1 MGKSNGEQRPFA
13 ILQVR
18 GFDYRQKPGIFLL
31 RVRPWYYYIYLYSH
45 SHKVIADQIFAQL
58 SANVLI
64 EVNTRAGVFYQGQN
78 MCNVTLTRKS
88 MNNVWCSKRATCRFS
103 EKILVIYIKLPY
115 MYFQNSKLLADTLA
129 FTTCSSTLLWSVG
142 GPSVLR
148 SFRRVWLKARIDLT
162 FTFHVSHFSNLFFL
176 SESYCAT
183 RNSSLQIVK
192 IKCSLVVCRKS
203 PGNRVPQFPSA
214 TKLNTYQPVIE
225 GSGAVKCELGFD
237 YLCTGKMGFE
247 TLVIGFGHV
256 FLLLEK
262 LGSASSFK

>member
-1 MGKSNGEQRPFA
+1 
-13 ILQVR
+13 
-18 GFDYRQKPGIFLL
+18 
-31 RVRPWYYYIYLYSH
+31 
-45 SHKVIADQIFAQL
+45 
-58 SANVLI
+58 
-64 EVNTRAGVFYQGQN
+64 
-78 MCNVTLTRKS
+78 
-88 MNNVWCSKRATCRFS
+88 
-103 EKILVIYIKLPY
+103 

-129 FTTCSSTLLWSVG
+129 FTTCSSTLLWSVE

-192 IKCSLVVCRKS
+192 IKCSLEVCRKS
-203 PGNRVPQFPSA
+203 PGNRALQFPSA
-214 TKLNTYQPVIE
+214 TKLNTYQSVIE

-262 LGSASSFK
+262 LGSASSIKQLIECLTKGRKLRRL